1 MPRVIRTGSKV
12 KTLIDADMTDMWVGM
27 SIPLQENVRLNPA
40 SFPVVGERE
49 IVQFYNS
56 SLKNLDFKRPAT
68 VLQEHCHYNGNYGVG
83 HPFVRH
89 KGLVMT
95 KLLVPIQDGKN
106 KVVRFFI
113 NKTATLA
120 KCSTSDNKDEIN
132 CIRNVVGKLPPF
144 ARLKKEHEV
153 QRLKPF
159 ETREKKTLSEPF
171 VKFWNAA
178 QKTLGYITDK
188 NYEEQQFTEGDLNQL
203 LKFHRWTKRSVDR
216 FTCDFI
222 KKVMPKVLKN
232 RPELGEIDTFKDGE
246 FGTDPYTHEEE
257 DYASGLLED

>member
-1 MPRVIRTGSKV
+1 MPRVKRTGSKV
-12 KTLIDADMTDMWVGM
+12 ETLIDADMTDLWVGL
-27 SIPLQENVRLNPA
+27 SIPLEENVRLDPA
-40 SFPVVGERE
+40 SFTVVGERE
-49 IVQFYNS
+49 IVEFYNA
-56 SLKNLDFKRPAT
+56 SLKNLDFNRPAT
-68 VLQEHCHYNGNYGVG
+68 VLQERCHFGYNGNG
-83 HPFVRH
+83 HAFVRH

-106 KVVRFFI
+106 KVQRFFI

-120 KCSTSDNKDEIN
+120 KCATSDDKDQID

-159 ETREKKTLSEPF
+159 ETREKKTLSPPF

-178 QKTLGYITDK
+178 QETLGYNPKK
-188 NYEEQQFTEGDLNQL
+188 NYEEQQFTDGDLNQL

-222 KKVMPKVLKN
+222 KKTMPKVLEN
-232 RPELGEIDTFKDGE
+232 RPELGDIDTFKDGE
-246 FGTDPYTHEEE
+246 YGTDPYTHEEE